1 MSAAKTYT
9 RPLGQEVQ
17 TMTLDHLKTL
27 RQQKRWMLW
36 KSEPAKGDRTTKVPK
51 RLNGTNASSTDPDT
65 WETYDKLI
73 PVPQGMAGVGIA
85 LGGGLIGV
93 DMDACLVDGQLEPWA
108 SEVIERLAT
117 YAEISPSGGGIKL
130 LMKVVDYSC
139 TSKSAKWGEQMTM
152 PDGSTKQRELALS
165 FSGRYFTVTEN
176 VWSDVPIRVVP
187 SEDVLWI
194 LQRIEEITRSK
205 QEPKQQLLEPPI
217 QPQAAHTRDIPR
229 LPMALQNLIKAG
241 VAEGERS
248 EQFHRAVAWLKEE
261 GVSYEVALGM
271 LHSYPYGISS
281 KYIDRLEIEFKR
293 CWEKVGVNQSKSE
306 GKATGRSALDRLA
319 DFLVTEEKVQA
330 MTDTKMIWRNLIAS
344 SHIAVWAAPGNG
356 GKTTIARLAAAEL
369 AASGYKVWY
378 FQEDASAGDLPWLQ
392 AHSKKHSYLL
402 LNSTLANASP
412 EDQLALLQA
421 VVDEKT
427 DLSNMVMFFDTLK
440 KYIDLMSKG
449 GSREFFKLMRALTIR
464 GCTIIALGHTNKHKS
479 LSGEWVFE
487 GVADVRNDVDELYY
501 IESLKDEATGL
512 TTLTFKLDKVRCLA
526 TPTTFELDVL
536 TMQVRALPQPVDM
549 KSLRLRSKQM
559 LDDAQLINAVRHCL
573 GDGSM
578 KKTELIIAATSQS
591 SVGKHSVRRVVERY
605 CSSDPT
611 DPHALWIETYVR
623 QNNTHLVSLNTL
635 SKDSQQKADGV

>member
-1 MSAAKTYT
+1 MK
-9 RPLGQEVQ
+9 
-17 TMTLDHLKTL
+17 LDHLSTL
-27 RQQKRWMLW
+27 RSQQRWLLW
-36 KSEPAKGDRTTKVPK
+36 QSVNKGGRPTKIPK
-51 RLNGTNASSTDPDT
+51 CLNGTNASCSDPAT
-65 WETYDKLI
+65 WETWDRLMPI
-73 PVPQGMAGVGIA
+73 PQGMSGVGIA
-85 LGGGLIGV
+85 LGGGLVGV

-130 LMKVVDYSC
+130 LMRVVDYSG
-139 TSKSAKWGEQMTM
+139 TSKSAKWGEQMPM

-176 VWSDVPIRVVP
+176 VWSDVPIKVVP
-187 SEDVLWI
+187 SEDVLWL
-194 LQRIEEITRSK
+194 LQRIEEITCSK
-205 QEPKQQLLEPPI
+205 QEPKQQLLKSSA
-217 QPQAAHTRDIPR
+217 QTQAALTHDISR

-248 EQFHRAVAWLKEE
+248 EQFHRAVAWLKDE
-261 GVSYEVALGM
+261 GVAYEVALGM
-271 LHSYPYGISS
+271 LHSFPYGISS

-293 CWEKVGVNQSKSE
+293 CWGKVGANESKS
-306 GKATGRSALDRLA
+306 KNQAAGRSALDRLA
-319 DFLVTEEKVQA
+319 DFQVTEEKVQA

-344 SHIAVWAAPGNG
+344 SHICIWAAPGNG
-356 GKTTIARLAAAEL
+356 GKTTIARFAAAEL
-369 AASGYKVWY
+369 AASGHQVWY

-392 AHSKKHSYLL
+392 AHSKKHGYLL
-402 LNSTLANASP
+402 LNSTLANGSP
-412 EDQLALLQA
+412 EDELALLQA
-421 VVDEKT
+421 LVEEKT

-449 GSREFFKLMRALTIR
+449 GSREFFKLMRGLTIR

-526 TPTTFELDVL
+526 TPATFELDVS
-536 TMQVRALPQPVDM
+536 TMQVMALPQVVDL
-549 KSLRLRSKQM
+549 KSLRLRSEQM
-559 LDDAQLINAVRHCL
+559 LDDAQLIDAVRHCL
-573 GDGSM
+573 GNGSM
-578 KKTELIIAATSQS
+578 KKTELIVAATSQS
-591 SVGKHSVRRVVERY
+591 SAGKHSVRRVVERY

-611 DPHALWIETYVR
+611 DPHALWIETYIR

-635 SKDSQQKADGV
+635 FKDSKQKAKGV